1 MTRAISGEELGHQL
15 ATTFPNAVERWDQS
29 SVWVVASSVVDV
41 CQHLRDDPGLDF
53 NFLNAVTAVDY
64 IDYFEVVYHLTSL
77 QHNHSAVLKVEATG
91 REGPTV
97 PSVVPVWRGADL
109 QEREIWDLMGVSFV
123 GHPNLKRLLTWEGF
137 PGHPLR
143 KDFIRER
150 PV

>member
-1 MTRAISGEELGHQL
+1 MTRPISGEQLGRQL
-15 ATTFPNAVERWDQS
+15 DASFPSAVEGWDES
-29 SVWVVASSVVDV
+29 AVWVKAASIVDV
-41 CQHLRDDPGLDF
+41 GSHLRDHPELDF
-53 NFLNAVTAVDY
+53 SFLNAITAVDY
-64 IDYFEVVYHLTSL
+64 IDRFEVVYHLTSFK
-77 QHNHSAVLKVEATG
+77 HNHSAVLKVTAEG
-91 REGPTV
+91 RDEPVV